1 MISQNIIDLIGKTP
15 MVRLNKIVGADDAEV
30 WAKLEKMNIGGSIKD
45 RLALYLIE
53 DAEKKFS
60 DVRDRVLIEA
70 SSGSTGIALAM
81 IAAVK
86 GYKMTI
92 VMPESV
98 SVERRQLIKSYGAE
112 LVLSPGEKGTGGAID
127 LKYEMIAKD
136 PDKYISIDQH
146 KNEVNILAHFETTAQ
161 EILDDTGGK
170 FDMLVVAIGTG
181 GTGIGISKKIKAFNP
196 DIRIVGITPE
206 LGVSLQ
212 GLRNPMEKNGSQ
224 IFDASYFDE
233 IIEFSAD
240 EMEKIFDFSRR
251 LASEEGILAGMSS
264 GAAMYIASRK
274 AKELGSGKTIVT
286 IFPDSGERYLS
297 TNLFE

>member
-1 MISQNIIDLIGKTP
+1 MINTSVIDLIGKTP
-15 MVRLNKIVGADDAEV
+15 MVRLNRMVSPKDAEIWV
-30 WAKLEKMNIGGSIKD
+30 KLEKMNIGGSVKD

-60 DVRDRVLIEA
+60 DIKDRVLIEA

-86 GYKMTI
+86 GYRIAI

-98 SVERRQLIKSYGAE
+98 SVERRQLIKAYGAG
-112 LVLSPGEKGTGGAID
+112 LFLSPGEKGTGGAIE
-127 LKYEMIAKD
+127 LKYEMIAKN

-146 KNEVNILAHFETTAQ
+146 KNEVNILSHFETTAR
-161 EILDDTGGK
+161 EILDDTEGK

-181 GTGIGISKKIKAFNP
+181 GTGIGISRKIKAYNP
-196 DIRIVGITPE
+196 DIKVVGVTPA

-233 IIEFSAD
+233 IIEFSAG
-240 EMEKIFDFSRR
+240 EIAKIFEFSRR

-264 GAAMYIASRK
+264 GVAMYIASRK
-274 AKELGSGKTIVT
+274 AQELGRGKTIVT